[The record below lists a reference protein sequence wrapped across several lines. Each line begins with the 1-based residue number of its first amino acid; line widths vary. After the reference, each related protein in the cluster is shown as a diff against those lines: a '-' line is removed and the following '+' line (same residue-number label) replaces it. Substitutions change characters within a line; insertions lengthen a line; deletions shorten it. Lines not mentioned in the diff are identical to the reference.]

1 MPIVNEKTLLVLGYS
16 SFRDALSDSLNLRKL
31 KPIAIETI
39 DWNIIS
45 LAKDDEVYHGVK
57 DYFPFED
64 KLRGL
69 NLIEFQSSKDTIS
82 KLITDKL
89 LKQGKVIQYHLTED
103 QIQIKQLWDI
113 RKKGVGLLAVMQGPE
128 QPVAFVEDTVVAPD
142 KLPEYIDEF
151 RQILDSYGLKYGMFG
166 HADVGCI
173 HVRPALNM
181 MDKKHQKV
189 FVEISQKVNSLVK
202 KYDGLFGLSME
213 RGIKVYFFQIIWV
226 LIYIN

>member
-1 MPIVNEKTLLVLGYS
+1 MGL
-16 SFRDALSDSLNLRKL
+16 
-31 KPIAIETI
+31 
-39 DWNIIS
+39 
-45 LAKDDEVYHGVK
+45 K

-113 RKKGVGLLAVMQGPE
+113 RKKGRLLAAMQGPE

-151 RQILDSYGLKYGMFG
+151 RQILDSYGLKYGMFV

-173 HVRPALNM
+173 HIRPALNM

-202 KYDGLFGLSME
+202 KYDGLFWAEHGKGYKSVFLPD
-213 RGIKVYFFQIIWV
+213 YLV